1 MSATQDAPP
10 DTIVSPALDEQDFD
24 VPVPEAARSYEWRR
38 IAGQAALVWLAMRL
52 VYTVSTY
59 IGVQFLKQGFDP
71 VQMGLGG
78 STYPPELFEAWHR
91 WDVDWYLTISN
102 TGYAPDPHRAAF
114 FPLFPLLVNIFTS
127 FGGDPTR
134 YPVAV
139 VVANLGTLLA
149 FVGVALLAAREKGA
163 AVAPYALLAFAAYPF
178 AFFTAAAYPDGLFV
192 GLAAFA
198 LLFARRE
205 MWYAAAACA
214 LLAALAR
221 PIGMALAIPLIWEFG
236 SRHVTWRPRDG
247 APRLNV
253 TWRDASKGAL
263 VAAAVPI
270 AIGLFALHLWITV
283 GDPLAFVNAQSY
295 WAHSFL
301 PPWDL
306 PALAWESITRQL
318 EWSFNQS
325 RVIID
330 VAPAV
335 LFAGLTVAAV
345 RRLSVSFTLYMAAVL
360 FISMASPLVT
370 AWHPFTSVGRY
381 LLAAFP
387 AFILL
392 GDWSSRYPWV
402 NALVLG
408 AGFMLQALFLG
419 FFLMGGWM
427 V

>member
-10 DTIVSPALDEQDFD
+10 TTTRIPAPEPAALDA
-24 VPVPEAARSYEWRR
+24 PAPNAARPLDWRS
-38 IAGQAALVWLAMRL
+38 IAVQAALAWLAMRV
-52 VYTVSTY
+52 VYAVFTY
-59 IGVQFLKQGFDP
+59 LAVLFLKQGFDP
-71 VQMGLGG
+71 VLMGLGG
-78 STYPPELFEAWHR
+78 PTYPGELFEAWHH
-91 WDVDWYLTISN
+91 WDVDWYLKISDE
-102 TGYAPDPHRAAF
+102 GYAADVHRSAF
-114 FPLFPLLVNIFTS
+114 FPLFPLLTGIFTS
-127 FGGDPTR
+127 IGGESTR

-139 VVANLGTLLA
+139 LVANLGTLVA

-163 AVAPYALLAFAAYPF
+163 TVASYALLAFAAYPF

-214 LLAALAR
+214 VLAALAR
-221 PIGMALAIPLIWEFG
+221 PTGMALAIPLIWEFA
-236 SRHVTWRPRDG
+236 SRHVVRAAG
-247 APRLNV
+247 GGFPRLSV
-253 TWRDASKGAL
+253 TWRAAAKGAL
-263 VAAAVPI
+263 VVGAVPVGV
-270 AIGLFALHLWITV
+270 GLFALYLWYTF
-283 GDPLAFVNAQSY
+283 GDPLAFVSAQAY
-295 WAHSFL
+295 WAHSFV

-306 PALAWESITRQL
+306 PMLALDSITRQP

-335 LFAGLTVAAV
+335 LFAGLTVTAA
-345 RRLSVSFTLYMAAVL
+345 RRLPVSLTLYMAAVL
-360 FISMASPLVT
+360 LVSLASPLVG
-370 AWHPFTSVGRY
+370 AWNPFTSVGRY

-387 AFILL
+387 AFVLL

-402 NALVLG
+402 QALVVG
-408 AGFMLQALFLG
+408 GGFMLQAIFLG
-419 FFLMGGWM
+419 FFLMGGWI